1 MIQCVSQSIKK
12 YPAFKNI
19 SKDKP
24 KDNYC
29 AIGGKA
35 AREINTELD
44 YRRKVVE
51 QNERLIGVCGIAAL
65 TLILGGFI
73 FNIRQLV
80 ELTKGKSDNKM
91 SAVIRKFE
99 SLKDKPQVPAL
110 NDCKSINKN
119 LKSILE
125 THINRLKAGQD
136 LIEETGA
143 PKASNRLLLYG
154 PPGVGKSF
162 FGKIFAKSVD
172 AEYME
177 VMHSDINSMWVG
189 EGVSNIKNVFQ
200 NIEKTA
206 KKNPSKKYVVVF
218 NEIDAMVGPV
228 DKITQ
233 SKGSHWISVLEERS
247 AFLNSLEVLK
257 ERTPNVTIIG
267 TTNISPKNNGL
278 DRAAMSRFQ
287 NLVEVPYPDKDCMY
301 EALKMNLNK
310 IKNKDKFIEEND
322 KELKELAE
330 KMAERNFS
338 FRNLEFIVNEAKMY
352 HLNDRMSG
360 KNNDF
365 KFEYLKKAQD
375 SFSLSDGELEA
386 AAKS

>member
-1 MIQCVSQSIKK
+1 MIQCVSQRISK
-12 YPAFKNI
+12 YPIFKNT
-19 SKDKP
+19 P

-35 AREINTELD
+35 AREINTDLD

-51 QNERLIGVCGIAAL
+51 QNERLIGIAGIIGL
-65 TLILGGFI
+65 TLLLGGFI

-80 ELTKGKSDNKM
+80 ELTKGKADNKM
-91 SAVIRKFE
+91 PAVIRKFE
-99 SLKDKPQVPAL
+99 SLKNNPQVPAL

-162 FGKIFAKSVD
+162 FGKIFAKSID

-301 EALKMNLNK
+301 EALKMNLDK

-352 HLNDRMSG
+352 HLNDRMNG
-360 KNNDF
+360 NKNDF
-365 KFEYLKKAQD
+365 KFEYLQKAQEA
-375 SFSLSDGELEA
+375 FKLSDGELEA